1 MTAVEVVPSG
11 PAAGRIAAPASK
23 SVINRLLVVAAL
35 ADGVSVLR
43 NPLVSDDSTAM
54 REATAAFG
62 AVIDTQPGMW
72 RVTGTAGKV
81 HSPGAPIDARL
92 SGTTMRFVSAL
103 AALAPAGATV
113 TGSPPLLRR
122 PVGPLTQALVGLGA
136 DVRDR
141 DGYPPVVAGGGGF
154 AGGAV
159 TLDATASS
167 QFASALLLVAPYA
180 RRDVTLEVQGATAGG
195 YVELTA
201 AVVRDWGGRVERQG
215 AARWRVSAG
224 HHYRARDCEV
234 EYDASAA
241 AHLMALAAA
250 TGGTVTVTN
259 AAPGTH
265 QPDAALTDVLAA
277 MGCTVRR
284 EGALVTAAGP
294 AALAPV
300 DVDLSAMPDQVTT
313 VAVLAALAD
322 GTSTITGAA
331 VTRGHETD
339 RLAAL
344 AGELAKLGVAV
355 EERADG
361 MVVHGGTASGP
372 ARLATHDDHRLAMA
386 FAALAARVPGVV
398 IEGADCVAKTYP
410 GFWADLRA
418 LGVRSVRP

>member
-1 MTAVEVVPSG
+1 MTAIEVLPSG

-23 SVINRLLVVAAL
+23 SVTNRLLVVAAL
-35 ADGVSVLR
+35 AEGVSVLR
-43 NPLVSDDSTAM
+43 NPLVSDDSIAM
-54 REATAAFG
+54 RDATAAFG
-62 AVIDTQPGMW
+62 AVIETQPAVW

-81 HSPGAPIDARL
+81 DSPGEPIDARL

-122 PVGPLTQALVGLGA
+122 PVGPLTEALVALGA
-136 DVRDR
+136 DVRDQ
-141 DGYPPVVAGGGGF
+141 DGYPPVVIGGGGF
-154 AGGAV
+154 AGGPV

-167 QFASALLLVAPYA
+167 QFASAVLLVAPYA
-180 RRDVTLEVQGATAGG
+180 RRDVTLDVHGATAGG

-201 AVVRDWGGRVERQG
+201 AVVRDWGGQVERQG
-215 AARWRVSAG
+215 TGRWRVSAG
-224 HHYRARDCEV
+224 HHYRARACEV

-250 TGGTVTVTN
+250 TAGTVTVTN
-259 AAPGTH
+259 AASGTH

-277 MGCTVRR
+277 MGCTVHR
-284 EGALVTAAGP
+284 EGLLVTAVGP
-294 AALAPV
+294 ATLAPV
-300 DVDLSAMPDQVTT
+300 DVDLSTMPDQVTT
-313 VAVLAALAD
+313 VAALAALAD

-355 EERADG
+355 EERSDG

-386 FAALAARVPGVV
+386 FAAVAARVPGVV
-398 IEGADCVAKTYP
+398 IEGADCVTKTYP
-410 GFWADLRA
+410 AFWTDLRA
-418 LGVRSVRP
+418 LGVRSVRR